1 MKIFYKLSLNK
12 MGFDMYNMSDAISQ
26 GNALS
31 SSVEG
36 LNEQIR
42 ANNALSIKNAQD
54 AVRNAVAADKET
66 GILGGIKG
74 AISEG
79 GAVANV
85 ITKVN
90 AYKDAVTKAGEVAKS
105 AVQGA
110 QAAAQ
115 SAGAAVQ
122 GAQAAAKGA
131 VQGAQAAV
139 QGAQAAAKGATQ
151 GAAQGIS
158 DAVSKPAAAIQT
170 SEGTLEEGSNVLSKG
185 QGIVA
190 AGAAGAEEAGGMALK
205 VASGIGKVAG
215 TATALGTAGLDI
227 YSDIES
233 FKHGGSLIAGDNF
246 GEKLANIGSIGGAAL
261 DMLGFVPGFQLAGVI
276 GAGLQAASGAL
287 DAASEGVHT
296 ATQVAQDKVVAPV
309 QQTQQVAQQSLA
321 GSFANV
327 RTQ

>member
-42 ANNALSIKNAQD
+42 ANNALNIKNAQD
-54 AVRNAVAADKET
+54 AARNAVAADKET

-90 AYKDAVTKAGEVAKS
+90 AYKDAVSKAGEAAKTAAQS
-105 AVQGA
+105 A

-115 SAGAAVQ
+115 SAG
-122 GAQAAAKGA
+122 
-131 VQGAQAAV
+131 AAV

-185 QGIVA
+185 KGIVA
-190 AGAAGAEEAGGMALK
+190 AGATGAEEAGGMALK

-227 YSDIES
+227 YQDIES

-296 ATQVAQDKVVAPV
+296 ATQVAQDKTPAPV
-309 QQTQQVAQQSLA
+309 TQTPQVAQQSLA